1 MVPPKDANIIDWPTS
16 ISWFD
21 ENGIF
26 CSVSKKVPAQTLEE
40 TKKLMNDLY
49 RILDGKKICMLID
62 VTNSGESTRETREF
76 AAQEFPKFI
85 KAIAMISNSQLGKM
99 MANMFFNMKKQP
111 YPTRMFTDEIEAK
124 AWLKQYL

>member
-1 MVPPKDANIIDWPTS
+1 MVPPKDVTVIDWPTS

-26 CSVSKKVPAQTLEE
+26 CSVSKKVPAQSLEE
-40 TKKLMNDLY
+40 TKKLMAELNK
-49 RILDGKKICMLID
+49 ILDGQKVCMLID

-76 AAQEFPKFI
+76 AAEEFPKFV
-85 KAIAMISNSQLGKM
+85 KAIAMISNTQLGKM
-99 MANMFFNMKKQP
+99 MANLFFNMNKPP
-111 YPTRMFTDEIEAK
+111 YPTRMFTDEMEAK

>member
-1 MVPPKDANIIDWPTS
+1 MVPPKDATLIDWPTS

-26 CSVSKKVPAQTLEE
+26 CSVSKKAPAQTLEE
-40 TKKLMNDLY
+40 TKKIMDDLY

-111 YPTRMFTDEIEAK
+111 YPTRMFLFLLFI
-124 AWLKQYL
+124 